1 MDLGHVIEETRSEAA
16 ADRTEAI
23 LALEDAQQALDLARV
38 NLAVA
43 EGLLQTARV
52 LGKATKARQAKASL
66 LVDPYQLTMA
76 ADAVVACRQA
86 VKKSRAERTLAEQ
99 RLRHLDN
106 VLKELDAC
114 AARIC

>member
-16 ADRTEAI
+16 AERTEAI
-23 LALEDAQQALDLARV
+23 LALEDAQQALDFARV

-43 EGLLQTARV
+43 EGLLQSAHIV
-52 LGKATKARQAKASL
+52 EKATKAKQTKAPFF
-66 LVDPYQLTMA
+66 VDPYQLTMA

-86 VKKSRAERTLAEQ
+86 VKTSRAERTLVEQ
-99 RLRHLDN
+99 RLRRLDN

-114 AARIC
+114 ATRIR